1 MIQLLY
7 YFKDKDHQD
16 PVLKVSAMKRMFT
29 QLATPDSLKRQV
41 AIPNAENHVLGS
53 PIKSKD
59 IESVRNEVEKFAI
72 EILKLPT
79 TQQ

>member
-1 MIQLLY
+1 MLY

-16 PVLKVSAMKRMFT
+16 PIVKVSAMKRMFV

-41 AIPNAENHVLGS
+41 AIPNAENHVLAS

-59 IESVRNEVEKFAI
+59 VQSVKNEVEKFAI
-72 EILKLPT
+72 EVLKLKVAG
-79 TQQ
+79 Q